1 MLLLGTCHG
10 RLQRSDGAPA
20 EHGRVL
26 SAATSPPLPTEHWVL
41 EDSSKDVRACSAGR
55 RGASE
60 EECLAAVREAAS
72 RDGQVVAGFKSVND
86 GVAGIVPAGCS
97 YSLHSKTAM
106 FNANAAGGSG
116 VGRYRLACLA
126 PPDEAPIS
134 ATPDSSTVTGRINAR
149 FRSGRPSNNLTEVRR
164 ASPHGT
170 PWDTPR
176 VSSPSL
182 SRRICRH
189 ARRWAYSFVSLTA
202 LRSTSDH
209 GRPASRTAISH
220 GRANDSWLSAGRKAS
235 RSCLVACPRRLL
247 TRSSANGPTGRP
259 FR

>member
-1 MLLLGTCHG
+1 MLLLGTAYHG
-10 RLQRSDGAPA
+10 LLQRSDGAPA

-55 RGASE
+55 RGAAK

-72 RDGQVVAGFKSVND
+72 RDGQEVAGFKSVND
-86 GVAGIVPAGCS
+86 GVAGVVPAGCS

-116 VGRYRLACLA
+116 VGSYRLACLA

-134 ATPDSSTVTGRINAR
+134 AAPDSLTVTGRINAR
-149 FRSGRPSNNLTEVRR
+149 FRTGRPSNNLTEVCR
-164 ASPHGT
+164 ASPR
-170 PWDTPR
+170 DTPR

-182 SRRICRH
+182 SRRICLH
-189 ARRWAYSFVSLTA
+189 ARRWACSFVSLTA

-209 GRPASRTAISH
+209 GRPASRTATSH
-220 GRANDSWLSAGRKAS
+220 GRANDSWLSAGGKAR
-235 RSCLVACPRRLL
+235 RSCLVACPQRLL

-259 FR
+259 IR